1 MKRATL
7 QLLSGDTLVGDVR
20 RAFAATG
27 EVPWLYI
34 ALVLRMRGCP
44 AREIDGEVRR

>member
-20 RAFAATG
+20 RAFSATG

-34 ALVLRMRGCP
+34 ALVLGWP
-44 AREIDGEVRR
+44 ACEIDGEVRR